1 MWLLLEEKEIEKFS
15 RGKYWYTP
23 MVEGEGHTIL
33 RMKQVLIVNI
43 QLMKIT
49 EENKLQR
56 GMTKKT
62 NIFRSVKNSR
72 RRYR

>member
-1 MWLLLEEKEIEKFS
+1 
-15 RGKYWYTP
+15 